1 MIRTSTLEKWRSS
14 FREQLV
20 ELAQACLLLAASTPG
35 SIALQLSTLILTML
49 MTIVM
54 LRTIDDVDDFCDV
67 VMLMMAILI
76 IVQNCSLSVRSQ
88 AYL

>member
-35 SIALQLSTLILTML
+35 STDLQLSTLIMTML

-54 LRTIDDVDDFCDV
+54 LRTIDDVDDFFDV
-67 VMLMMAILI
+67 VMLMMAIVI

>member
-35 SIALQLSTLILTML
+35 STDLQLSTLILTML

-54 LRTIDDVDDFCDV
+54 LRTIDDVDDFFDV
-67 VMLMMAILI
+67 VMLMMAIVI

>member
-35 SIALQLSTLILTML
+35 SFDLQLSTLILTML

-54 LRTIDDVDDFCDV
+54 LRTIDDVDDFFDV
-67 VMLMMAILI
+67 VMLMMAIVI

>member
-35 SIALQLSTLILTML
+35 SIDLQLSID
-49 MTIVM
+49 
-54 LRTIDDVDDFCDV
+54 IDDVDDYRDV
-67 VMLMMAILI
+67 ED
-76 IVQNCSLSVRSQ
+76 
-88 AYL
+88 Y